1 MIVNQ
6 KEYHGAKFRGSMTK
20 KSQHV
25 IPNLKGGWSVKSKGA
40 LRAVK
45 SFDTQADAV
54 SWARSKSRKA
64 GSSLVVHG
72 RDGTIRS
79 WDSYGTDP
87 CPQQHNHRK

>member
-1 MIVNQ
+1 MSPRS
-6 KEYHGAKFRGSMTK
+6 ELMA

-25 IPNLKGGWSVKSKGA
+25 VPNLKGGWSVRSEGA
-40 LRAVK
+40 LRAMK

-79 WDSYGTDP
+79 RDSYARDP
-87 CPQQHNHRK
+87 YPPRDNHRK

>member
-1 MIVNQ
+1 MSQ
-6 KEYHGAKFRGSMTK
+6 KVRAFMAK

-25 IPNLKGGWSVKSKGA
+25 VPNLMGGWSVKSEGA

-79 WDSYGTDP
+79 RDSYGTDP
-87 CPQQHNHRK
+87 YPPQNNHRK

>member
-1 MIVNQ
+1 MV
-6 KEYHGAKFRGSMTK
+6 K

-25 IPNLKGGWSVKSKGA
+25 VPNLKGGWSVKSEGA

-54 SWARSKSRKA
+54 SWARSKSKKA

-79 WDSYGTDP
+79 RDSYGTDP
-87 CPQQHNHRK
+87 YPPRDNHRK